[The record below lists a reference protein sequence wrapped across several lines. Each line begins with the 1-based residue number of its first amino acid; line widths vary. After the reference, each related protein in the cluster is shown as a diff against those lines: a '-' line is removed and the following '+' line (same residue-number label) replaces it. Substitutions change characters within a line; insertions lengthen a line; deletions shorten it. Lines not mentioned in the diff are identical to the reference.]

1 VRGKSC
7 EREKGAAGV
16 ERGGDGDLVISDL
29 RVNKLGREY
38 LWRKRAGGYKF
49 GPWVQESG
57 ARC

>member
-38 LWRKRAGGYKF
+38 LWRKRAGG
-49 GPWVQESG
+49 
-57 ARC
+57 